1 MQLNEK
7 FLSTSIIMAL
17 AVGSISP
24 AVNASGTDDLKATKT
39 NVAFSDIDV
48 TQYTTSKKPNVIVLT
63 VDDLGYGQM
72 DFDKRSFDKGYLKDR
87 DVVDT
92 YKISVDKAIE
102 AAKKSTPTLKKLIG
116 EGVKI
121 TNGYVAHGVSGPSRA
136 AMMTGRAPAR
146 FGVYSNTDAQDGI
159 PVEEKF
165 LPELFQNHGYYT
177 AAVGKWHL
185 SKISNVPIAKEKQ
198 TRDYHDNF
206 VTYSGEAWQPQNR
219 GFDYFMGF
227 HSSGA
232 AYYNSPTLF
241 KNRENV
247 PAEGYITDQF
257 TDEAIGVVNRAKAI
271 DEPFML
277 YLAYNAPHLPNDAP
291 APSQYQDRFDTGSAT
306 ADNFYSSVY
315 AVDQGVKRILE
326 QLKENGQY
334 ENTLILFT
342 SDNGAVIDGPLPLN
356 GDQKGYKAQTFAGG
370 THTPMFAWWNG
381 RLQKGGKEFTK
392 LTSAMDF
399 YPTALDA
406 AGIKLPDNLDGTSL
420 LPYIKGE
427 NKANPHDSLVWMTS
441 YSHWFDE
448 KNIPFWDGYHKYV
461 RGESDT
467 YPFNPNTEDLSQ
479 FSWTVRNDT
488 YSLTYTFEDKQL
500 SLYSLDDLRQENNIA
515 KSHPDVVKAL
525 TADLVTFAKESKRPN
540 NQINQ
545 EKYNNIMATLK

>member
-1 MQLNEK
+1 MKRN
-7 FLSTSIIMAL
+7 FLQHSIAL
-17 AVGSISP
+17 AIAGIVLSP
-24 AVNASGTDDLKATKT
+24 AALSANKTDLKATKT
-39 NVAFSDIDV
+39 NVAFSDIEIKE
-48 TQYTTSKKPNVIVLT
+48 YTIADKPNVILIT

-72 DFDKRSFDKGYLKDR
+72 DFDERSFDDKYLQNR
-87 DVVDT
+87 EVVET

-121 TNGYVAHGVSGPSRA
+121 SNGYVAHGVSGPSRA
-136 AMMTGRAPAR
+136 AMMTGKAPAR

-159 PVEEKF
+159 PLDQQF

-185 SKISNVPIAKEKQ
+185 SKISNVPVPKEKQ

-206 VTYSGEAWQPQNR
+206 ITYSGEPWQPQNR

-227 HSSGA
+227 HSSGV

-241 KNRENV
+241 KNRMNV

-277 YLAYNAPHLPNDAP
+277 YLAYNAPHLPNDDP
-291 APSQYQDRFDTGSAT
+291 APSQYQDKFNTGSQT
-306 ADNFYSSVY
+306 ADNYYASVY
-315 AVDQGVKRILE
+315 AVDQGVKRLLE
-326 QLKENGQY
+326 QLKKNGQY
-334 ENTLILFT
+334 DNTLIMFT

-356 GDQKGYKAQTFAGG
+356 GDQKGYKSQTFTGG
-370 THTPMFAWWNG
+370 THTPMFIWWNG
-381 RLQKGGKEFTK
+381 KLQKTNGKEFK
-392 LTSAMDF
+392 QLVSAMDF

-406 AGIKLPDNLDGTSL
+406 AGIEVPENLDGVSL
-420 LPYIKGE
+420 MPNLKGE
-427 NKANPHDSLVWMTS
+427 TDKEAHKALHWITS

-448 KNIPFWDGYHKYV
+448 KNIPFWNGYHQYV
-461 RGESDT
+461 RKESDE

-479 FSWTVRNDT
+479 FSWSVRTND
-488 YSLTYTFEDKQL
+488 YALTYTYEDKKMG
-500 SLYSLDDLRQENNIA
+500 LYALDDLAQKHNLADDKPEVIEEL
-515 KSHPDVVKAL
+515 KAEIL
-525 TADLVTFAKESKRPN
+525 KFARESQRPN
-540 NQINQ
+540 NTVNH
-545 EKYNNIMATLK
+545 KKHDNIMSTLK